1 MRGSV
6 ELCVRVR
13 SGTGAQCGAGA
24 GAHRAAR
31 RCRLTVMESGAP
43 EPRTQLYSSPV
54 GLAASTSKLLRS
66 EAAYGLLT
74 EQLLGKKPPKGS
86 LEG

>member
-1 MRGSV
+1 MSDWKRVVHCWSCVWGEFRNRYSV
-6 ELCVRVR
+6 WSWV
-13 SGTGAQCGAGA
+13 A
-24 GAHRAAR
+24 
-31 RCRLTVMESGAP
+31 VMQASAP

-54 GLAASTSKLLRS
+54 GLAATSSKLLPS
-66 EAAYGLLT
+66 EAAYGPLT

>member
-1 MRGSV
+1 MLSAEPEPGL
-6 ELCVRVR
+6 EL
-13 SGTGAQCGAGA
+13 TGAG
-24 GAHRAAR
+24 AAR
-31 RCRLTVMESGAP
+31 RCSLTIMESGAP

-54 GLAASTSKLLRS
+54 GLAASTSKLFRS